1 MMNKINSVCVYCA
14 SSTKI
19 DSVYFDAARELG
31 TLLGQRQ
38 IRLIN
43 GAGNMG
49 LMSAVSDAALRAGGE
64 VTGVIPRFMVE
75 QGWHHTG
82 LTQLVEVES
91 MHQRKKTMADLSD
104 AIIALPGGCGTLE
117 ELLEIITWKQ
127 LGLYLNPIVILNV
140 KNYFDPLL
148 DMLRQVVG
156 TEGIPIPYSP
166 RMDDGITVVLL
177 CCFFLSA
184 YVLSRS
190 RKFLLQLVKDFLLHR
205 ERTSI
210 FATSTAADMRYLL
223 LLILQTCI
231 LAGVCIFS
239 YFNDIQPELVRHVSP
254 GLLLGIY
261 IGVCLFYL
269 CLKWML
275 YSFLGWI
282 FFDESV
288 TTLWLESYS
297 TLLYYLGF
305 ALFPFALFV
314 VYFDLSLQLTII
326 IGLILAFF
334 AKILMLYKW
343 LKLFCNNLYGG
354 LLLIVYFCAL
364 EIMPCFVL
372 YQGVTQLND
381 YLIIKF

>member
-1 MMNKINSVCVYCA
+1 MI
-14 SSTKI
+14 
-19 DSVYFDAARELG
+19 G
-31 TLLGQRQ
+31 LL
-38 IRLIN
+38 
-43 GAGNMG
+43 
-49 LMSAVSDAALRAGGE
+49 
-64 VTGVIPRFMVE
+64 
-75 QGWHHTG
+75 
-82 LTQLVEVES
+82 
-91 MHQRKKTMADLSD
+91 MAW
-104 AIIALPGGCGTLE
+104 A
-117 ELLEIITWKQ
+117 
-127 LGLYLNPIVILNV
+127 
-140 KNYFDPLL
+140 
-148 DMLRQVVG
+148 VVG

-261 IGVCLFYL
+261 IGVCLLYL

-305 ALFPFALFV
+305 ALFPFALFI

-372 YQGVTQLND
+372 YQGVMQLND

>member
-1 MMNKINSVCVYCA
+1 MI
-14 SSTKI
+14 
-19 DSVYFDAARELG
+19 G
-31 TLLGQRQ
+31 LL
-38 IRLIN
+38 
-43 GAGNMG
+43 
-49 LMSAVSDAALRAGGE
+49 
-64 VTGVIPRFMVE
+64 
-75 QGWHHTG
+75 
-82 LTQLVEVES
+82 
-91 MHQRKKTMADLSD
+91 MAW
-104 AIIALPGGCGTLE
+104 A
-117 ELLEIITWKQ
+117 
-127 LGLYLNPIVILNV
+127 
-140 KNYFDPLL
+140 
-148 DMLRQVVG
+148 VVG

-305 ALFPFALFV
+305 ALFPFALFI

-334 AKILMLYKW
+334 TKILMFYKW
-343 LKLFCNNLYGG
+343 IKLFFHQFGDLF
-354 LLLIVYFCAL
+354 LLILYFCAL
-364 EIMPCFVL
+364 EIVPCLLL
-372 YQGVTQLND
+372 YQGMVRIND
-381 YLIIKF
+381 ILLIKF